1 MSMTWLDAV
10 DTIRKARN
18 KAAGKPL
25 RTTPGSTSGVRV
37 TSVSS
42 ASCSMAPRS

>member
-25 RTTPGSTSGVRV
+25 AEQHPALRPG
-37 TSVSS
+37 
-42 ASCSMAPRS
+42 